1 VPVGV
6 PPYCTSR
13 QGKVFRVV
21 RSSELVA
28 PDRVRYTLRAEP
40 IALHVRDGARE
51 IAREFD
57 TTLVRDKIALGQAI
71 PTPEDTFEELWQ
83 QLRLDLD
90 VGYS

>member
-1 VPVGV
+1 MAV

-13 QGKVFRVV
+13 QGKVFRVT

-28 PDRVRYTLRAEP
+28 PDRVRYALRALP
-40 IALHVRDGARE
+40 IVVHGQEVAVEVARE
-51 IAREFD
+51 YD

-71 PTPEDTFEELWQ
+71 PTPEETFEELWQ